1 MKKGL
6 VLQGGAMKGIFTCGI
21 LDVFME
27 NNITFDGIIGV
38 SAGAVFGC
46 NLKSHQPGRALRYN
60 KRFVHDKRYASWWS
74 FFKTGNYY
82 GADFCYRE
90 LPEVLDVWDS
100 QTFEKDPT
108 EFYSVCTDVET
119 GLPHYQKLS
128 KGSLDDIQWLR
139 ASASVP
145 IVSKIV
151 ELEGGKYLDG
161 GLSDEVPLKYFED
174 LGYEKNI
181 VILTNPVTHKE
192 KFSPVLYFMEKLFFN
207 KYPNLLKTMKSIP
220 ERNTQSFLHIAEQEK
235 NGNILVMRPKTE
247 LKIGAKAKDEA
258 ELDRIYELGRI
269 TAHERLSEVKE
280 FLNAGGKK

>member
-1 MKKGL
+1 
-6 VLQGGAMKGIFTCGI
+6 
-21 LDVFME
+21 
-27 NNITFDGIIGV
+27 
-38 SAGAVFGC
+38 
-46 NLKSHQPGRALRYN
+46 
-60 KRFVHDKRYASWWS
+60 
-74 FFKTGNYY
+74 
-82 GADFCYRE
+82 FCYRE